1 MAKFQEYRIRDFL
14 KKDETG
20 LLTNVEIR
28 RLSEDIIA
36 AAAKLPRHNF
46 LLDLRHTT
54 VEENSLAQVLEIAS
68 ELGLFATRVQ
78 SKVANLIPA
87 DGNRM
92 SQAKVMENSLRSQ
105 GLNYRVFSDYEEAIE
120 WLAAKSDSNHEK

>member
-20 LLTNVEIR
+20 LLTTVEIR

-36 AAAKLPRHNF
+36 AAAQFPRHNF

-54 VEENSLAQVLEIAS
+54 VEEHSLANVLEVAS
-68 ELGLFATRVQ
+68 ELGLFATRVH

-87 DGNRM
+87 DGDRM
-92 SQAKVMENSLRSQ
+92 SLAKVMEKCLRSQ
-105 GLNYRVFSDYEEAIE
+105 GLNYKVFSDYEEAIE